1 MRYITRCHLPEFPPY
16 TNRLK
21 AFPVDI
27 RGNLCREDIYFNQ
40 KDVEQ
45 LAHMLINS
53 EGSELWLETDV
64 GKLKY
69 ICLAGLLAYTNGPA
83 NSPINQFIAAVHCML
98 DSVECYDELSELSDD
113 SLSSYDIIDPLQIP
127 WSDVEI
133 AEANQY
139 MVMAYQHKIEL
150 LMQTIETKNTE
161 LQVLERDLTI
171 MDLRMGIELEQK
183 NAIIR
188 ELQDRL
194 MRVEVPSE
202 WI

>member
-1 MRYITRCHLPEFPPY
+1 MYLAWLLRPPQESFEA
-16 TNRLK
+16 L
-21 AFPVDI
+21 
-27 RGNLCREDIYFNQ
+27 L
-40 KDVEQ
+40 
-45 LAHMLINS
+45 L
-53 EGSELWLETDV
+53 GSPDLH
-64 GKLKY
+64 
-69 ICLAGLLAYTNGPA
+69 N
-83 NSPINQFIAAVHCML
+83 
-98 DSVECYDELSELSDD
+98 D